1 MEEAEVVGVTSDK
14 KIAKVTLL
22 NVPDEPG
29 IAAQIFKDVADKD
42 INIRLIIQS
51 AAADH
56 RAGIT
61 FIIEDG
67 FAEAAQKLVNDWTR
81 KGLAKEGMVETDW
94 ATIAI
99 IGHRLAATPGLS
111 ARMFAALAGNGIN
124 VDCISSSEMTMSCII
139 KRDQIDRG
147 VKAVHDE
154 FFAEEA
160 AAKKVASR

>member
-1 MEEAEVVGVTSDK
+1 M
-14 KIAKVTLL
+14 
-22 NVPDEPG
+22 PDEPG

-61 FIIEDG
+61 FIIEDE
-67 FAEAAQKLVNDWTR
+67 FADLARKLVSDWTQ
-81 KGLAKEGMVETDW
+81 KGLAKEGMVEKDW

-111 ARMFAALAGNGIN
+111 ARMFASLANAGIN
-124 VDCISSSEMTMSCII
+124 VDCISSSEMTLSCII
-139 KRDQIDRG
+139 KRDEIERG

-154 FFAEEA
+154 FFANEVNPKKA
-160 AAKKVASR
+160 AAAVK